1 MRGLNGITN
10 SMGMSLSKLWELA
23 MDREAW
29 RAAVHGVAKSRTQ
42 LNDCIELKLLYFQ
55 TTTLLKF
62 SFPGSPFC
70 IPPSMSMSIH
80 TASNSSQFRVPSS
93 VSVIIVSVRLL
104 VLWFQ
109 YLSIDFRFTV
119 LPFPLFFFFAQFS
132 FPASADIYC
141 VAKVQLFLSFSLLLP
156 SSSFLEFSRGTRTA
170 RLRPLL

>member
-1 MRGLNGITN
+1 MRWLNGITD
-10 SMGMSLSKLWELA
+10 SMDMSLSKLWELV

-29 RAAVHGVAKSRTQ
+29 QAAVHGVAKSRTQ
-42 LNDCIELKLLYFQ
+42 LNDCIELKPLFFQ

-62 SFPGSPFC
+62 SSPGSPFC
-70 IPPSMSMSIH
+70 SPPTISMSIH
-80 TASNSSQFRVPSS
+80 TASNSSQFRIPSS

-119 LPFPLFFFFAQFS
+119 LQFSLFFFFIQFS
-132 FPASADIYC
+132 FPASPDIYC

-156 SSSFLEFSRGTRTA
+156 YFSFLEFSLGTWTA
-170 RLRPLL
+170 RFRPLL